1 MEEINVSE
9 NTEMKENT
17 AQDVAATETEVVETE
32 VATAQAAAQPTA
44 PTMTLPRKLTKEDFD
59 HTKRKRDKFL
69 IWLKAILYTIIS
81 AFCIAFAADTLL
93 GPNKF
98 TIGGATGISVLI
110 YEATGGENGGFS
122 KAITL
127 ACINVPLVIL
137 SFFFVKKKFA
147 VLSALN
153 IGAQNL
159 FMLLFEKCIDLE
171 IVFPGGE
178 PSKIFAAI
186 ASGLLVG
193 LAISLAFKVGGST
206 GGADILSV
214 MIQRKIKSN
223 SISTILF
230 TINCVVIGSSI
241 FVFKPKGD
249 IDAATKVG
257 LMLMPVVLAA
267 FEAFMEIRTYEA
279 LLNGSLSAV
288 EFRIITDKPDEMANA
303 IMHELSRGVTAIP
316 ATGMYTKITHTMLV
330 CVVSKRQVT
339 TLQRIM
345 KTVDPDS
352 FAITTKATQVLGL
365 GFYRTEN

>member
-17 AQDVAATETEVVETE
+17 AQDVAATETKVVETE

-69 IWLKAILYTIIS
+69 IWLKAILYTFIS

-93 GPNKF
+93 GPNDF
-98 TIGGATGISVLI
+98 TIGGATGISVLLFK
-110 YEATGGENGGFS
+110 AFGFS

-127 ACINVPLVIL
+127 SCINVPLVVL

-159 FMLLFEKCIDLE
+159 FMFFFEKCIDLE
-171 IVFPGGE
+171 IVFPGGT

-193 LAISLAFKVGGST
+193 VAISLAFKVGGST

-230 TINCVVIGSSI
+230 TINCIVIGSSI
-241 FVFKPKGD
+241 FVFKPEGD
-249 IDAATKVG
+249 IDTALKVG
-257 LMLMPVVLAA
+257 SMLMPIVLAA

-288 EFRIITDKPDEMANA
+288 EFRIITDKPEEMANV

>member
-1 MEEINVSE
+1 
-9 NTEMKENT
+9 MKENT

-69 IWLKAILYTIIS
+69 IWLKAILYTLIS

-93 GPNKF
+93 GPNDF
-98 TIGGATGISVLI
+98 TIGGATGISVLLFK
-110 YEATGGENGGFS
+110 AFGFS

-127 ACINVPLVIL
+127 SCINVPLVVL

-147 VLSALN
+147 ILSALN

-159 FMLLFEKCIDLE
+159 FMIFFEKCIDLE

-241 FVFKPKGD
+241 FVFQPKGD

-279 LLNGSLSAV
+279 LLNGSQSAV

>member
-17 AQDVAATETEVVETE
+17 AQDVAATETKVVETE

-44 PTMTLPRKLTKEDFD
+44 PTMALPRKLTKEDFD

-69 IWLKAILYTIIS
+69 IWLKAILYTFIS

-93 GPNKF
+93 GPNDF
-98 TIGGATGISVLI
+98 TIGGATGISVLLFK
-110 YEATGGENGGFS
+110 AFGFS

-127 ACINVPLVIL
+127 SCINVPLVVL

-147 VLSALN
+147 ILSALN

-159 FMLLFEKCIDLE
+159 FMFFFEKWIDLE
-171 IVFPGGE
+171 IVFPGGT

-193 LAISLAFKVGGST
+193 VAISLAFKVGGST

-230 TINCVVIGSSI
+230 TINCIVIGSSI
-241 FVFKPKGD
+241 FVFKPEGD
-249 IDAATKVG
+249 IDTALKVG
-257 LMLMPVVLAA
+257 SMLMPIVLAA

-288 EFRIITDKPDEMANA
+288 EFRIITDKPEEMANV

>member
-1 MEEINVSE
+1 MEEMNVSE
-9 NTEMKENT
+9 NTEIKEN
-17 AQDVAATETEVVETE
+17 AVQENVETE
-32 VATAQAAAQPTA
+32 VAPAQATA
-44 PTMTLPRKLTKEDFD
+44 PVMTLPRKLTKADFD

-69 IWLKAILYTIIS
+69 IWLKAIVYTLLS

-127 ACINVPLVIL
+127 ACINVPLVVL

-147 VLSALN
+147 ILSALN

-159 FMLLFEKCIDLE
+159 FMLLFENFVDLE

-230 TINCVVIGSSI
+230 TINCIVIGSSI
-241 FVFKPKGD
+241 FVFKPEGD
-249 IDAATKVG
+249 IDEALKVG
-257 LMLMPVVLAA
+257 SMLMPIVLAA

-330 CVVSKRQVT
+330 CVVSKRLVT